1 MAMHILMATMEALEI
16 DADDFVL
23 NRTSLQETRE
33 DNRKSQYDEA
43 KAELI
48 DNVMR
53 ILHVHT
59 KYVYLS

>member
-1 MAMHILMATMEALEI
+1 MHILMATMEALEI
-16 DADDFVL
+16 HADDFVP

-33 DNRKSQYDEA
+33 DNRKAQYDEA

>member
-1 MAMHILMATMEALEI
+1 MHILMATMEALEI
-16 DADDFVL
+16 PADDLVL

-43 KAELI
+43 KAEFI

-59 KYVYLS
+59 TYVYLS